1 MTSPSL
7 SDQKARVDAVDELRA
22 LAAELRA
29 LAERLELKART
40 HELQPTLNALEQ
52 RLSGPRAVVMLVSE
66 HEDLKRRFLER
77 LLGPNL
83 IQVPKPT
90 AACVRLE
97 YGATPAS
104 MQNGQLAQTTDA
116 IRLPNPALKTGLAV
130 VDTPVLK
137 SGQPDASMREYAE
150 QVDACIFVLNRDHE
164 LGEASHDFL
173 RRLPEA
179 GARLEIVVEN
189 AEALSREERL
199 AARKRLVETLRE
211 RCSIEAPRL
220 TLVASVV
227 TEDDGASFWHGR
239 FATFH
244 SVMMRRGREH
254 WLKVT
259 RRMVADALSQVSS
272 EIEFELKSATPGQRH
287 ARLRQ
292 GMKDLEGLRT
302 RFVEMERP
310 ETKRSAKT
318 GTLSDRPAEGLSHRN
333 GHEYQDVGAGTGEL
347 SGASATTAALVSS
360 TMPGDNVSAITES
373 TAIQDAGMSGSTAS
387 VSLQAKRGLSALF
400 EKKLTR
406 WRERGVDIPLQ
417 RTAGIALAIAL
428 ICLVV
433 WALSPRGFFFRQ
445 ELGAEWDYQPPKPAP
460 TNPAATS
467 ARSDAHADLPK
478 PGNTPLP
485 ETSRPAVSNIPVAP
499 PAKRSA
505 AVRMPLTRPIPSGA
519 TAGVAPRAKRH
530 HRHLLGLGKL
540 WHWVRHDH
548 SKDSSRAASSA
559 D

>member
-1 MTSPSL
+1 MTSL

-29 LAERLELKART
+29 LAEPLELKART
-40 HELQPTLNALEQ
+40 HELQLTLKALER

-83 IQVPKPT
+83 MQVPKPT

-97 YGATPAS
+97 YGATSAS

-116 IRLPNPALKTGLAV
+116 IRLPNPALKSGLAV
-130 VDTPVLK
+130 IDTPVLK
-137 SGQPDASMREYAE
+137 SGRPDTSVLEYEE

-211 RCSIEAPRL
+211 RCNIEAPRL

-254 WLKVT
+254 WLSVT
-259 RRMVADALSQVSS
+259 RTMVADALSQVST

-302 RFVEMERP
+302 RFVEVERP
-310 ETKRSAKT
+310 ETKPTAKT
-318 GTLSDRPAEGLSHRN
+318 GTLSDRPAEDLSHRN
-333 GHEYQDVGAGTGEL
+333 GHEDAVAGADEL
-347 SGASATTAALVSS
+347 SGASATAAALASS
-360 TMPGDNVSAITES
+360 TMPGDNAGAIAES
-373 TAIQDAGMSGSTAS
+373 TAIQDAWNSTQGVPIAS
-387 VSLQAKRGLSALF
+387 LNSQAKRGLTPHF
-400 EKKLTR
+400 KNLTR
-406 WRERGVDIPLQ
+406 WRQRGGGIPLQ
-417 RTAGIALAIAL
+417 RAAGIALGIAL
-428 ICLVV
+428 ICLIV
-433 WALSPRGFFFRQ
+433 WALSPRGFFRQ
-445 ELGAEWDYQPPKPAP
+445 ELGAEWDYHPPKLAPANPAP
-460 TNPAATS
+460 TST
-467 ARSDAHADLPK
+467 RSDAHADLPK
-478 PGNTPLP
+478 SGGTPLP
-485 ETSRPAVSNIPVAP
+485 ETSRPAVPNIPVTP

-505 AVRMPLTRPIPSGA
+505 AVRIPLARPIPSGA

-530 HRHLLGLGKL
+530 RRHLLGLGKL

-548 SKDSSRAASSA
+548 SKDGKAASSA